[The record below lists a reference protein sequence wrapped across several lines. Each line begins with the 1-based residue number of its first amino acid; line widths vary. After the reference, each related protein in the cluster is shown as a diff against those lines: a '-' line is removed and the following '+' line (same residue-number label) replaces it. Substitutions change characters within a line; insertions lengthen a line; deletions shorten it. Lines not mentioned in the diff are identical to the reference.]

1 MSKKVTIRDIA
12 REAGVSIATVSY
24 VLNNREDQSISE
36 ATRQKIL
43 QVVNLHQYRINF
55 TAKCISSGKTNII
68 TLLTDEYKFALQK
81 AETMLLAEKL
91 QRYFAEKGY
100 SLQLAFSKELK
111 RYANSD
117 AIVCYNV
124 NSTFFRELGELNFC
138 PLIAL
143 DAIVPDSDLFYQVY
157 SDYGKVKRVANEIY
171 GEGCY
176 KVVSP
181 VVNSAEL
188 KQYIVSVFPNVIF
201 ADSFDFATYAADCNT
216 VVLGEMLGDYSKRF
230 AKDVLVIDTINA
242 DKLDKLWQC
251 LDITINRLDAIKH
264 DIKV

>member
-55 TAKCISSGKTNII
+55 TAKCISSGKTSII
-68 TLLTDEYKFALQK
+68 TLLVDDDKFALQK

-91 QRYFAEKGY
+91 QRFLAEKGY
-100 SLQLAFSKELK
+100 SLQLAFSKETK

-138 PLIAL
+138 PMIAL
-143 DAIVPDSDLFYQVY
+143 DTIVPSSDLFYQVY
-157 SDYGKVKRVANEIY
+157 SDYGKVKAIADEIY
-171 GEGCY
+171 GKGCY

-181 VVNSAEL
+181 TVNSTEL
-188 KQYIVSVFPNVIF
+188 RQYLVSVFPDVIF
-201 ADSFDFATYAADCNT
+201 ADSFDFATSIADCNA

-230 AKDVLVIDTINA
+230 AKDVLVIDTVNA
-242 DKLDKLWQC
+242 DKLAKLWQC
-251 LDITINRLDAIKH
+251 LDVTINRLDAINH
-264 DIKV
+264 DVKV

>member
-55 TAKCISSGKTNII
+55 TAKCISSGKTSII
-68 TLLTDEYKFALQK
+68 TLFVEDDKFALNK

-91 QRYFAEKGY
+91 QRFFADKGY
-100 SLQLAFSKELK
+100 SLQLAFGKEPK
-111 RYANSD
+111 KYSTSD

-124 NSTFFRELGELNFC
+124 NSTFFRELGEMNFC

-143 DAIVPDSDLFYQVY
+143 DTVIPDNELFYQIY
-157 SDYGKVKRVANEIY
+157 TDYNKIKNVADKIF
-171 GEGCY
+171 GENNY

-181 VVNSAEL
+181 VLNSEPL
-188 KQYIVSVFPNVIF
+188 KKYLTDTFCEVIF
-201 ADSFDFATYAADCNT
+201 ADKFDFANALTNCNA

-230 AKDVLVIDTINA
+230 AKDVLIIDTFNA
-242 DKLDKLWQC
+242 DKLQQLWKC
-251 LDITINRLDAIKH
+251 LDIAINRLDSIDH

>member
-68 TLLTDEYKFALQK
+68 TLFIDDNKFALSK
-81 AETMLLAEKL
+81 AETMLLTERL
-91 QRYFAEKGY
+91 QRYVCNKGY
-100 SLQLAFSKELK
+100 SLQLAFGKEASS
-111 RYANSD
+111 YSNSD
-117 AIVCYNV
+117 AIICHNL
-124 NSTFFRELGELNFC
+124 NSAFFRELGELNFC

-143 DAIVPDSDLFYQVY
+143 DMIIPDNELFFQVY
-157 SDYGKVKRVANEIY
+157 TDYGKIKSIADKIY
-171 GEGCY
+171 GENNY
-176 KVVSP
+176 KTVSP
-181 VVNSAEL
+181 VLNCEQL
-188 KQYIVSVFPNVIF
+188 KQKLLSTFNDVII
-201 ADSFDFATYAADCNT
+201 ADNFDFANQITNCNA
-216 VVLGEMLGDYSKRF
+216 VVLGEMLGKYSKRF
-230 AKDVLVIDTINA
+230 AKDVLIIDTINHE
-242 DKLDKLWQC
+242 KLEKLWQC
-251 LDITINRLDAIKH
+251 LEIALSREEVADH

>member
-55 TAKCISSGKTNII
+55 TAKCISSGKTNIV
-68 TLLTDEYKFALQK
+68 TLLADDDKFALCK

-91 QRYFAEKGY
+91 QRFASEKGY
-100 SLQLAFSKELK
+100 YLQLAFGKEAK
-111 RYANSD
+111 RYSNCD
-117 AIVCYNV
+117 AIICCNV
-124 NSTFFRELGELNFC
+124 SAEFFRELGEVNFC
-138 PLIAL
+138 PLIGL
-143 DAIVPDSDLFYQVY
+143 DTVIPNNDLFYQVY
-157 SDYGKVKRVANEIY
+157 TDYSKVKRVADKIF
-171 GEGCY
+171 GERAY

-181 VVNSAEL
+181 AVKSYPL
-188 KQYIVSVFPNVIF
+188 KEFLTTVFPDAIF
-201 ADSFDFATYAADCNT
+201 ADSFDFAEQIAENNA

-230 AKDVLVIDTINA
+230 AKDVLVIDTFS
-242 DKLDKLWQC
+242 KEKTEKLWKC
-251 LDITINRLDAIKH
+251 LEDAVEGLESTRH
-264 DIKV
+264 DIPV

>member
-43 QVVNLHQYRINF
+43 QVVNLYQYRINF

-68 TLLTDEYKFALQK
+68 TLVVANDKFPLQK
-81 AETMLLAEKL
+81 AETMLIAEKL
-91 QRYFAEKGY
+91 QRYFSENGY
-100 SLQLAFSKELK
+100 SLQLACGNEIK

-124 NSTFFRELGELNFC
+124 SEKFFRDLGEVNFC

-143 DAIVPDSDLFYQVY
+143 DTKISANDLFYQIY
-157 SDYGKVKRVANEIY
+157 SDYAKVKTVADKIY
-171 GEGCY
+171 GENGY
-176 KVVSP
+176 KTVCHALNNETLKKEVS
-181 VVNSAEL
+181 A
-188 KQYIVSVFPNVIF
+188 VFPDVIF
-201 ADSFDFATYAADCNT
+201 ADKFSFADEIVGYNT
-216 VVLGEMLGDYSKRF
+216 VVLGEMLGEYSKRF
-230 AKDVLVIDTINA
+230 AKDVLVIDTLNC
-242 DKLDKLWQC
+242 DKLNTLWQC
-251 LDITINRLDAIKH
+251 LDIAVNRKDAVEH
-264 DIKV
+264 DICI